1 MSTPFT
7 LRIAYYAAV
16 ALADEARTLPALDAY
31 DRLTA
36 RNGVQAARL
45 ELDED
50 NFLRAAI
57 AVDADDEGRW
67 ATVDTLPAVV
77 DYAPVAPKAH
87 ILTRPIARRVACYA
101 LALLGDAPA
110 YDGAPS
116 GVTCGAAAAYSVDKL
131 SLRDPE
137 GGRRVESIISSVC
150 GVSL

>member
-7 LRIAYYAAV
+7 LRIAYYAAI
-16 ALADEARTLPALDAY
+16 ALADEARTDPRFDAFE
-31 DRLTA
+31 RLTA
-36 RNGVQAARL
+36 RNAVHEARL
-45 ELDED
+45 VLDED

-87 ILTRPIARRVACYA
+87 ILTRPIARQVACYA

>member
-1 MSTPFT
+1 MLA

-16 ALADEARTLPALDAY
+16 AFADAASADPRFDAY
-31 DRLTA
+31 ERLTA
-36 RNGVQAARL
+36 RNAVHEARVA
-45 ELDED
+45 LDED
-50 NFLRAAI
+50 NFLKAAI

-67 ATVDTLPAVV
+67 SSPSTLPAVV
-77 DYAPVAPKAH
+77 EFTAAEAPKAH

-116 GVTCGAAAAYSVDKL
+116 GMTCGAAAAYSVDKL